1 VLLAALYFVL
11 YLCCVRQFYAIS
23 KITTAMQTDHWN
35 KSVIHFLQ
43 PHLEHTLKSVQIATG
58 FFTIQGYDLIRE
70 VLSGKWVQ
78 LMVGFDEHS
87 RERLQE
93 MLIDDIMRHLSRWDE
108 SNRRAAVIDLVE
120 RIQAGRFQVVEHKE
134 YDWVDARARNRDHA
148 KIYILDGEKVLAGS
162 VNLTMSG
169 LKYNSENL
177 TLVDELE
184 RVDYYRD
191 QFKKFWEAD
200 NTYDLTQALLDAL
213 LAWLQLRIP
222 FDIYLKSISVLISD
236 DPLEAPR
243 DSYKMPVNYQKV
255 VIERL
260 LRQLKEYRGAMLVA
274 STGLGKTIMAT
285 HTALRL
291 KRDFQIQNVIIFSP
305 LQVQPDWRHAM
316 RSAGLSY
323 DVFTR
328 DLLDR
333 PGKRKGVKMM
343 EMENALND
351 IDEKYLIIIDESQH
365 FRNSTRAKDGKK
377 RHSFNR
383 LNPIVKEKQPHV
395 LLLTATPYSKEVSDL
410 NNQLLLLPHTADKKF
425 VEVSGQFVMPGMK
438 DEAIAPE
445 AWKIIDKPDF
455 FEDFMSLPV
464 ATVISTS
471 QVAKDFATST
481 EEGEYI
487 VFGEEKRY
495 IPKVAIAKIKIPVY
509 LEDEV
514 SEAICNNAFS
524 HKPKAYKNRKQ
535 QFRHSKKLVQNLV
548 EVSWMSSPKALE
560 EVIEKTI
567 ANDYKVEFKRSQEKR
582 KELLQPILDRIKN
595 YNTKTD
601 PKFQILLFYLQQFK
615 KGNRKVIIFTE
626 RQLTAVYLEEALY
639 HRMPLAKVGS
649 TVKVTADGG
658 SELKDFQKEVLPII
672 KGFAPEANADKILPK
687 EKLIEYDVLIATDA
701 YSTGVNLQD
710 ASVVIHYD
718 LAWTPDVLIQRAGR
732 VLRFWKLPR
741 QVNFLVFVGDIK
753 ADELGKRKTH
763 NVEQR
768 LSKLTTRGREA
779 EKFSAIPIIPKGDE
793 ANYESL
799 GDLSSV
805 TIEDLGLAEV
815 SQLEEYSGVSPF
827 LKHITIL
834 KENEMYADEIPDD
847 ISSTMV
853 YQGKRQLLYLLL
865 RHGVE
870 YHRVIYDLKNK
881 TIESI
886 KEDELL
892 DLIRCDRERPIAN
905 IGIDELENE
914 AQLVRKL
921 WEAKYVTE
929 ENRKDKVERICALML
944 IPKGKEEKFE
954 EFIRVDL

>member
-1 VLLAALYFVL
+1 M
-11 YLCCVRQFYAIS
+11 
-23 KITTAMQTDHWN
+23 KTDHWS
-35 KSVIHFLQ
+35 KSVIHFLR
-43 PHLEHTLKSVQIATG
+43 PHLEQTTKSVQVATG

-108 SNRRAAVIDLVE
+108 SNRRAAVLDLVK

-134 YDWVDARARNRDHA
+134 FDWVDARARNRDHA

-177 TLVDELE
+177 TLVDELQ
-184 RVDYYRD
+184 RVDYYRN
-191 QFKKFWEAD
+191 QFKTYWEAD
-200 NTYDLTQALLDAL
+200 NTYDLTQALLEAL
-213 LAWLQLRIP
+213 LAWLELAIP
-222 FDIYLKSISVLISD
+222 FDVYLKSISVLITE

-243 DSYKMPVNYQKV
+243 DTYKMPVNYQKV

-260 LRQLKEYRGAMLVA
+260 LRQLKEFQGAMLVA

-291 KRDFQIQNVIIFSP
+291 KRDFQIQNVVIFSP
-305 LQVQPDWRHAM
+305 LQVQPDWKYAM

-333 PGKRKGVKMM
+333 PGKRKGVKMRDM
-343 EMENALND
+343 ESALNEV
-351 IDEKYLIIIDESQH
+351 DEKYLIIIDESQH

-383 LNPIVKEKQPHV
+383 LNPIVKEKKPHV

-410 NNQLLLLPHTADKKF
+410 NNQLLLLPHTAEKKF
-425 VEVSGQFVMPGMK
+425 VETSGQFVMPGMK

-487 VFGEEKRY
+487 VFGEEKRWV
-495 IPKVAIAKIKIPVY
+495 PKVAITKVKVPVY
-509 LEDEV
+509 LEEEV
-514 SEAICNNAFS
+514 SGALRKGAFS
-524 HKPKAYKNRKQ
+524 HKAKAYKNRKQ
-535 QFRHSKKLVQNLV
+535 EFRYSNKLVQNLL
-548 EVSWMSSPKALE
+548 EVAWMSSPKALE
-560 EVIEKTI
+560 EVIAKTI
-567 ANDYKVEFKRSQEKR
+567 ANDYKVVFKRSAEKR
-582 KELLQPILDRIKN
+582 KELLQPILDQIQKYDTR
-595 YNTKTD
+595 TD
-601 PKFQILLFYLQQFK
+601 PKFQTLLFYLEAFK
-615 KGNRKVIIFTE
+615 KENRKVIIFTE
-626 RQLTAVYLEEALY
+626 RQSTAVYLEEALS
-639 HRMPLAKVGS
+639 RRLPLVKVGC
-649 TVKVTADGG
+649 TVKATDDGG
-658 SELKDFQKEVLPII
+658 TELKDFAKEVLPII
-672 KGFAPEANADKILPK
+672 KGFAPRANADKIQPR
-687 EKLIEYDVLIATDA
+687 EKGKLVDYDILIATDA

-732 VLRFWKLPR
+732 ILRFWNLPR
-741 QVNFLVFVGDIK
+741 QVHFLIFVGDFK
-753 ADELGKRKTH
+753 EDETGKVKTH

-768 LSKLTTRGREA
+768 LRKLNTRGKEA
-779 EKFSAIPIIPKGDE
+779 EKFSEIPIIPKGDE
-793 ANYESL
+793 AKYESL

-805 TIEDLGLAEV
+805 TIENLGLAEV
-815 SQLEEYSGVSPF
+815 SELEEYSGVSPF
-827 LKHITIL
+827 LRHITVL
-834 KENEMYADEIPDD
+834 KEHEEYANQIPDD
-847 ISSTMV
+847 ISSVMV
-853 YQGKRQLLYLLL
+853 YKGRRQLLYLLL
-865 RHGVE
+865 RQGIE
-870 YHRVIYDLKNK
+870 YHRVIYDLKSQ

-892 DLIRCDRERPIAN
+892 ALIQCNKETPIAN
-905 IGIDELENE
+905 FPVDELEKQ
-914 AQLVRKL
+914 AQFVRKL
-921 WEAKYVTE
+921 WEAKYLTE
-929 ENRKDKVERICALML
+929 ENRKEKVERICALLL
-944 IPKGKEEKFE
+944 IPKGKESKFE
-954 EFIRVDL
+954 EIIKPEA